1 MKYLK
6 PFLWC
11 FAIIL
16 VIELILVST
25 AEWRPYRIITKPL
38 VVLSLLI
45 FFLLQRVDL
54 KTRVL
59 VGCALLFSLIGDVQ
73 LIYAGEYE
81 SLFVGG
87 LSAFLVAHILYII
100 QFSRSRNK
108 SYGYLAPLLVL
119 LAYAISIFWY
129 LSDSLHD
136 MAIPVG
142 IYISVMLIMILFA
155 YLRNDTIMDNS
166 YIFVLAGALLF
177 MLSDSILAIT
187 RFKSDI
193 PYSRILVM
201 GIYGLAQLLMVL
213 GILKSA
219 LSTIH
224 ESPLPSYSS

>member
-6 PFLWC
+6 PFLLC

-16 VIELILVST
+16 AIELIIVST
-25 AEWRPYRIITKPL
+25 AEWRPYRIFTKPL
-38 VVLSLLI
+38 VIISILI
-45 FFLLQRVDL
+45 FFLLQKVDL
-54 KTRVL
+54 KTRIL
-59 VGCALLFSLIGDVQ
+59 VGFGLLFSLIGDLQ

-87 LSAFLVAHILYII
+87 LSAFLIAHILYTI
-100 QFSRSRNK
+100 QFARTRNK
-108 SYGYLAPLLVL
+108 AYGVLAPFFVL
-119 LAYAISIFWY
+119 LAYAVSIFWY

-136 MAIPVG
+136 MAIPVA

-166 YIFVLAGALLF
+166 YILVLAGALLF

-201 GIYGLAQLLMVL
+201 GIYGIAQLLMAL
-213 GILKSA
+213 GIVKSS

-224 ESPLPSYSS
+224 ESPSPSYSS